1 MLLIPRTVRAI
12 LAKGWA
18 EGWAEGFAEGLAK
31 GKAEGK
37 DLVWEAQ
44 LQRIKEAYERFGIE
58 VDGILALPD
67 TPEVREFLWGDS
79 PEKPADSK

>member
-18 EGWAEGFAEGLAK
+18 EGWAEGLAK
-31 GKAEGK
+31 GKAS
-37 DLVWEAQ
+37 VREAQ

-67 TPEVREFLWGDS
+67 TPEVRGFLWGDS
-79 PEKPADSK
+79 PERPTDSK